1 MTILRLIFPMLA
13 ALPLVACSQS
23 DPAPTEG
30 ASPEMAAVP
39 VPAPADTPSPVPAAP
54 ERIAQV
60 PERFQGIWDS
70 AQGGCDPGSASRV
83 EVAERGITFPRSH
96 GAVTG
101 VAVEGVDAVAV
112 ELAMTEGEE
121 SGTARHRLALR
132 DNGRTLTVAA
142 VDGAPASPTPLERC
156 A

>member
-1 MTILRLIFPMLA
+1 MRVIFPMLA

-23 DPAPTEG
+23 DPAPGESADLDT
-30 ASPEMAAVP
+30 AA

-70 AQGGCDPGSASRV
+70 ARGGCDAGSASRV
-83 EVAERGITFPRSH
+83 EIAERGITFPRSH

-101 VAVEGVDAVAV
+101 VAVEGADAVAV

-121 SGTARHRLALR
+121 SGTARHRLTLG
-132 DNGRTLTVAA
+132 DGGRTLMVAP
-142 VDGAPASPTPLERC
+142 VDGAPATPAPLGRC

>member
-1 MTILRLIFPMLA
+1 MRLILPMLA

-23 DPAPTEG
+23 DPAPMESAG
-30 ASPEMAAVP
+30 PETAA

-70 AQGGCDPGSASRV
+70 ARGGCEPGSASRV

-101 VAVEGVDAVAV
+101 IAVEGADAIAV

-142 VDGAPASPTPLERC
+142 VNGAPAIATPLERC